1 MSIAERKVI
10 CLDEKIKTRMK
21 DFVVCTERGYLAL
34 LLITGNRMNLRGK
47 GSNTVCFV
55 TAAAEAAQ
63 WKSLALFKDVGKTGK
78 KWWRSRAESHHQETA
93 EKPVGSKIPSPTVM

>member
-63 WKSLALFKDVGKTGK
+63 WKSLALFKDVGKRGK
-78 KWWRSRAESHHQETA
+78 KVV
-93 EKPVGSKIPSPTVM
+93 EKPC